1 MNYQKT
7 QLTYEEMIDLVAKLE
22 LIAEDE
28 IDVRLPIDRT
38 AFYAGNPSYDEQSAD
53 MAVAKGRLIASGL
66 ARSLQ
71 YAIELGWQIPR
82 VAVKDRKLELTERE
96 VYVDATVKPDR

>member
-1 MNYQKT
+1 MNYPKT

-38 AFYAGNPSYDEQSAD
+38 AFYVGNPSYDDQSAD

-71 YAIELGWQIPR
+71 YAIELDWQIPR
-82 VAVKDRKLELTERE
+82 VNVKDRKLELTERE
-96 VYVDATVKPDR
+96 VGGNVTVELDK